1 MAYLSHIDLE
11 NIGLRVIQA
20 YKKLPEVYGQPLDRI
35 DIDYLIHALL
45 GLRIDYSHLSPDGN
59 TLGLTS
65 FCEIGIEVF
74 PKEPDQTDELY
85 YMLDGKTILIERDLI
100 AEGANIGRRNY
111 TAPHEGCHHILKM
124 LFPHDYGTPISCRTV
139 HYYCRE
145 RKGAF
150 DWEEWQVET
159 LAGIIL
165 MPKECI
171 DRCMEYFG
179 LGAKIRLLNRVFAA
193 ADYKHFAEMAQ
204 YMGVSKTALSI
215 RLAQL
220 GRIGKNNFM
229 DPYALV
235 RVEMDEED
243 ADV

>member
-1 MAYLSHIDLE
+1 MAYLSCIDLE
-11 NIGLRVIQA
+11 NIGARVIRA
-20 YKKLPEVYGQPLDRI
+20 YKRLPEVCGQPFDRV
-35 DIDYLIHALL
+35 DIDYLINALL

-65 FCEIGIEVF
+65 FCEIGVQVF
-74 PKEPDQTDELY
+74 SQDSACSDELY
-85 YMLDGKTILIERDLI
+85 YILDGKTILIDQELA

-111 TAPHEGCHHILKM
+111 TASHEGCHHILKM
-124 LFPHDYGTPISCRTV
+124 LFPHDYGAQTNCRTV
-139 HYYCRE
+139 HYYFRGRNE
-145 RKGAF
+145 GF

-171 DRCMEYFG
+171 DRCLERFG
-179 LGAKIRLLNRVFAA
+179 LGPRIRLLNRIFASP
-193 ADYKHFAEMAQ
+193 DYQRFDEMAK

-215 RLAQL
+215 RLMQL
-220 GRIGKNNFM
+220 RKIIRNDFK

-235 RVEMDEED
+235 RIEMDVED
-243 ADV
+243 SDL

>member
-1 MAYLSHIDLE
+1 MAYLSRIDLE
-11 NIGLRVIQA
+11 NIGARVIRA
-20 YKKLPEVYGQPLDRI
+20 YKRLPKICGQPLDRI

-74 PKEPDQTDELY
+74 SKEPNQTDELY
-85 YMLDGKTILIERDLI
+85 YMLDGKTILIEQDLI
-100 AEGANIGRRNY
+100 VEGANIGRRNY
-111 TAPHEGCHHILKM
+111 TASHEVCHHILKM
-124 LFPHDYGTPISCRTV
+124 LFPHDYGAPISGRTV
-139 HYYCRE
+139 HYYCRG

-165 MPKECI
+165 MPRECI
-171 DRCMEYFG
+171 DRCMERFG

-193 ADYKHFAEMAQ
+193 ADYKRFDEMAQ
-204 YMGVSKTALSI
+204 YMGVSKTTLSI

-220 GRIGKNNFM
+220 GKIGRNDFV

-235 RVEMDEED
+235 RIEMEED